1 MRAENSLP
9 PGDAAELIRRAYSG
23 RQLPAEQIDLFS
35 NSERVFPYRIVRA
48 GPVSRPLPRRPV
60 SLEHLSFMSGG
71 QEYDYFDYVSRNR
84 VAGLLILKAGEVCC
98 EHYELGCDPATRW
111 ASMSLAKSI
120 SSILVGAALQDRLIA
135 SIDDP
140 INEYVPELAGSGYDG
155 VSIRHIL
162 QMTSGVHWDD
172 AHTDPGSERRKMLEL
187 QIAQQPGSILRF
199 LATLP
204 RVAEPGTRWNYSTG
218 ETHIVGALLRSA
230 TGRWLSDYLQDKIWS
245 LCGMEK
251 AATWWLESPEGLEV
265 AGSGFAATLGDYA
278 RLGLFMM
285 RDGIIDGRRVLPPG
299 WAQESGASREIGGQ
313 RTDYGYMWWSVPAM
327 DGSLA
332 DGAYGA
338 RGIFGQFI
346 YVNPREDV
354 VIAVLSARVKPK
366 KAEVIIDN
374 DFFNAAVAALR

>member
-1 MRAENSLP
+1 
-9 PGDAAELIRRAYSG
+9 
-23 RQLPAEQIDLFS
+23 
-35 NSERVFPYRIVRA
+35 
-48 GPVSRPLPRRPV
+48 
-60 SLEHLSFMSGG
+60 
-71 QEYDYFDYVSRNR
+71 
-84 VAGLLILKAGEVCC
+84 
-98 EHYELGCDPATRW
+98 
-111 ASMSLAKSI
+111 
-120 SSILVGAALQDRLIA
+120 
-135 SIDDP
+135 
-140 INEYVPELAGSGYDG
+140 
-155 VSIRHIL
+155 
-162 QMTSGVHWDD
+162 MTSGVHWDD
-172 AHTDPGSERRKMLEL
+172 THTDPGSERRKMLEL

-245 LCGMEK
+245 PCGMEE

-265 AGSGFAATLGDYA
+265 AGSGFAATLRDYA

-313 RTDYGYMWWSVPAM
+313 RTDYGYMWWTVPAM

-338 RGIFGQFI
+338 RGIFGQYI

-354 VIAVLSARVKPK
+354 VIAVLSARAASFSATLVVCHSLRSRKPGS
-366 KAEVIIDN
+366 ASPST
-374 DFFNAAVAALR
+374 ACRRCSRST

>member
-1 MRAENSLP
+1 LRAENSLP
-9 PGDAAELIRRAYSG
+9 PGDAAELIRRTYAG
-23 RQLPAEQIDLFS
+23 RQLPAEQIELFS

-60 SLEHLSFMSGG
+60 SLEHLSFLSGG
-71 QEYDYFDYVSRNR
+71 QEYDYFDYLSRNR

-98 EHYELGCDPATRW
+98 EHYELGCDPPTRW

-140 INEYVPELAGSGYDG
+140 INEYVPELAGSGYDR

-172 AHTDPGSERRKMLEL
+172 THTDPGSERRKMLEL

-218 ETHIVGALLRSA
+218 ETHVVGALLRSA

-245 LCGMEK
+245 PCGMEK

-265 AGSGFAATLGDYA
+265 AGSGFAATLSDYA

-313 RTDYGYMWWSVPAM
+313 RTDYGYMWWTVPAM

-338 RGIFGQFI
+338 RGIFGQYI

-354 VIAVLSARVKPK
+354 VIVVLSARAKPK